1 MEDAYEGGGSDGDGD
16 AGDVVDGICG
26 DVGAI
31 AVCNTGFC
39 TCVLFTDCIMI
50 GGCVLACRAP
60 HACRGVGRAIAGGV
74 AVDTGMGLGE
84 PAEVGP
90 E

>member
-1 MEDAYEGGGSDGDGD
+1 MLL
-16 AGDVVDGICG
+16 VVEIGCG
-26 DVGAI
+26 AVGAI

-39 TCVLFTDCIMI
+39 TCVLFTDCMMI

-60 HACRGVGRAIAGGV
+60 HACNGVGRAIDVCVLLGDI
-74 AVDTGMGLGE
+74 VDTVIGLGV
-84 PAEVGP
+84 PADVGP